1 MTSTAVRRLI
11 AVCSLVGVSAL
22 LVVAGAGSASAD
34 TPEPRPGNGAASWEP
49 KPDID
54 VLNAW
59 LYLGGVP
66 LLVFIVIILLYV
78 APALARGENL
88 GISALETESQWLGGP
103 RKAAGELAAPDSED
117 SKAGG
122 AGGSW

>member
-1 MTSTAVRRLI
+1 
-11 AVCSLVGVSAL
+11 VCSLVGVSAL
-22 LVVAGAGSASAD
+22 LVLASAGTASAD
-34 TPEPRPGNGAASWEP
+34 TPEPRPGSWEP

-54 VLNAW
+54 VLEAF
-59 LYLGGVP
+59 LLLGGIP
-66 LLVFIVIILLYV
+66 LLVMVVITLLFV
-78 APALARGENL
+78 GPALARGEDLSPDAMAREN
-88 GISALETESQWLGGP
+88 QWLGGP

>member
-1 MTSTAVRRLI
+1 VTSTAVRRLI

-34 TPEPRPGNGAASWEP
+34 TPEPRPGSWEP
-49 KPDID
+49 KPEID
-54 VLNAW
+54 TLEAW
-59 LYLGGVP
+59 LYLGGIP
-66 LLVFIVIILLYV
+66 LLVFVVITLLYV
-78 APALARGENL
+78 APALARGEDL
-88 GISALETESQWLGGP
+88 SLDALEPENQWLGGP